1 MTYLQRIF
9 LKKIVFLGIIL
20 GTVIFLARPLA
31 RIFVHNLTLNII
43 IISCFSFGMILS
55 FYQLWRLYKEQQW
68 LDNCEQGTEKFPN
81 SPQAH
86 ILAPLVILLND
97 PQYQNGFP
105 TLTAQS
111 VLSSVDTRLDEQRNV
126 NRYLMGLL
134 VFLGL
139 LGTFWGLSETIGAI
153 AGVISN
159 LNPEGV
165 EASQAFNR
173 LREGLQSPLNG
184 MGIAF
189 SSSLFGLAGSLI
201 LGFLD
206 LQVRQTSTSFY
217 QKLEE
222 KLITITRSHS
232 AVEKIPQH
240 NGPAYSLSLLEQAAE
255 GMTSLQNHLRR
266 SEDNRLNLVK
276 TVQGLSEKLT
286 QMAEQMIAHQAII
299 KTITHNQ
306 LDLQEGFKHWLQQ
319 HQLATQGEATHL
331 RSMDATMLKI
341 LEETIE
347 GRNRLTQEIRQEIRV
362 IARTLSAIANGQ
374 DIAAA

>member
-9 LKKIVFLGIIL
+9 LKKVVFLGMVL
-20 GTVIFLARPLA
+20 ATAIFLAGPLI
-31 RIFVHNLTLNII
+31 RIFVYNLTLNILI
-43 IISCFSFGMILS
+43 MSCFGIGVVLG

-68 LDNCEQGTEKFPN
+68 LDRCEQGTEQFPN
-81 SPQAH
+81 APKAY
-86 ILAPLVILLND
+86 ILAPLMIILND
-97 PQYQNGFP
+97 PQYQNGLP

-111 VLSSVDTRLDEQRNV
+111 VLSSVDARLDEGRNV

-153 AGVISN
+153 AGVINN
-159 LNPEGV
+159 LNPEGA
-165 EASQAFNR
+165 EATQAFNQ
-173 LREGLQSPLNG
+173 LRQGLQSPLNG

-206 LQVRQTSTSFY
+206 LQMRRASAGFY
-217 QKLEE
+217 QNLEE
-222 KLITITRSHS
+222 RLITITRYSM
-232 AVEKIPQH
+232 AAEKSSQY
-240 NGPAYSLSLLEQAAE
+240 NGPAYSLSLLEQAVE
-255 GMTSLQNHLRR
+255 GMTSLQTHLRR

-286 QMAEQMIAHQAII
+286 QMAEQMVAHQAII

-306 LDLQEGFKHWLQQ
+306 LDLQEGFKQWLQQ
-319 HQLATQGEATHL
+319 HQLATQGETVHL
-331 RSMDATMLKI
+331 RSMDATMSKI

-347 GRNRLTQEIRQEIRV
+347 GRNRLTQELRQEIRV

-374 DIAAA
+374 EVAA